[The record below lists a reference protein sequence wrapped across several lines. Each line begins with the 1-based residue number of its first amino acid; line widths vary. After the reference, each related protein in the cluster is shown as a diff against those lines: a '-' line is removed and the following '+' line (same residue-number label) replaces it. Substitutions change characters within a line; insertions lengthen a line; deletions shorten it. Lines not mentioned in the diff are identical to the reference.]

1 MARVLPFQERQDDPA
16 ETPTTDLVL
25 QTRPAEFSLL
35 QLVDVQ
41 AALNQS
47 HAELTSTAWIR
58 SAVLRS
64 MQNKRFRVQARDVK
78 GGNPNSVYIIILDE
92 NGNPTDVVDDWREG
106 NTTAAWSPPASPSAK
121 QVEVLSWTTK
131 MGCPSFSLPAGP
143 IETGGSC
150 PGAAGGQSI
159 IGSEKLKAS
168 QKFVETVTGEPVRLY
183 QAICQFC
190 YAEGGQYATGGV
202 QVAQVLRYIWT
213 RDATSDVRFESS
225 GVRFGPK
232 ALAWIEAMVYAIDN
246 ADFML
251 EGGKVAKLEYPPERA
266 RPGSRKP
273 ARYFRWHDSGDL
285 FSAAHLALVK
295 EVCNRLPDITFWT
308 PTRCWATSWGVEAVN
323 KINGPAE
330 KSNLVIRPS
339 AYHVNEPPP
348 SLDKLGP
355 GWAAGST
362 SYALGQKLWAQ
373 DNSGLVQ
380 IGSRKRVVK
389 VKQRDPST
397 GRMKTVQKN
406 VSLPNPLEP
415 WAKKLGYDWD
425 CQTYAVDDEK
435 HTCRHAMSPELD
447 SQGRNLV
454 GCRACWIRPSARIN
468 YTLH

>member
-47 HAELTSTAWIR
+47 HAELVSTTWIR

-64 MQNKRFRVQARDVK
+64 MQNKRFRVQARSLS
-78 GGNPNSVYIIILDE
+78 GGDPNSVFIVILDE
-92 NGNPTDVVDDWREG
+92 NGEPTDVVDDWREG
-106 NTTAAWSPPASPSAK
+106 NTTAAWSPPATPSAK

-150 PGAAGGQSI
+150 PGAKGGQSI
-159 IGSEKLKAS
+159 VPLSNLQAGQRA
-168 QKFVETVTGEPVRLY
+168 VTAVTGEPVRLY

-213 RDATSDVRFESS
+213 RDAASDVKRTAT
-225 GVRFGPK
+225 GVAFGPK
-232 ALAWIEAMVYAIDN
+232 ARAWIEAMVYAIDN
-246 ADFML
+246 ADFL
-251 EGGKVAKLEYPPERA
+251 LDGGKVAKLEYPPERP
-266 RPGSRKP
+266 RPGSRKKQ
-273 ARYFRWHDSGDL
+273 RFFRWHDSGDI
-285 FSAAHLALVK
+285 FSEAHLAMIK
-295 EVCNRLPDITFWT
+295 EVCNRLPDITFWA
-308 PTRCWATSWGVEAVN
+308 PTRCWATTWGVAAVN
-323 KINGPAE
+323 EINGPAE
-330 KSNLVIRPS
+330 QSNLVIRPS
-339 AYHVNEPPP
+339 SFHVNEGPP
-348 SLDKLGP
+348 SREKLGI
-355 GWAAGST
+355 GWAEGST
-362 SYALGQKLWAQ
+362 SYALAQKLWAQ
-373 DNSGLVQ
+373 ESSGLLQ

-389 VKQRDPST
+389 VKERDTNT
-397 GRMKTVQKN
+397 GRMKTVEKA
-406 VSLPNPLEP
+406 VSLPSPLAP

-435 HTCRHAMSPELD
+435 HTCRHALSPELD
-447 SQGRNLV
+447 SDGKNIV
-454 GCRACWIRPSARIN
+454 GCRACWIRPGQRIN